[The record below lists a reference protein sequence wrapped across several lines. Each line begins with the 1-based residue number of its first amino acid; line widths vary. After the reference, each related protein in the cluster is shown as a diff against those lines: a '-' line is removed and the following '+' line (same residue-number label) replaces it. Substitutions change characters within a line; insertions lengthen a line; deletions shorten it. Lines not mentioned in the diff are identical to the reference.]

1 MPKIRP
7 FKGIRY
13 NPERVKMENVI
24 CPPYDVITPEKSDE
38 LHSKDPYNAIRLI
51 LGKQHPRDSKT
62 NNRYTRARDLWIRWQ
77 REGIL
82 IKDPSPSI
90 YYHEHSYT
98 IGERAYTRSGIVV
111 TVRLSEGEE
120 KDILPH
126 ENTYKG
132 PKLDRLRLLTE
143 VKANLSSIFGIY
155 SDPSRMATSQVKP
168 TLEKPQM
175 DFSISGESHR
185 LWVIDSPEI
194 IDMVSSMVID
204 KTILIADGHH
214 RYETAKTYRDRMR
227 AVTGKKDGL
236 QPFDYVMMYLA
247 NIDEELSIMP
257 THRVIVDSM
266 GIGLVDFEYRIKE
279 LFNMI
284 PYDNKT
290 TFLNMLKKGGK
301 GHFGLLVSGI
311 PRYYLLKPID
321 ENAIDKFIPQSIHP
335 LLRKLDVTILHEC
348 IIEPILGID
357 NLISQGRIMYTS
369 LAEEAINMVEKG
381 KADAAF
387 LVNPSSIQEIIEVA
401 KQGLKMP
408 HKSTYFYPKI
418 PTGLVFNPLE

>member
-1 MPKIRP
+1 MPRIRP
-7 FKGIRY
+7 FRGIRY

-77 REGIL
+77 KEGIL
-82 IKDPSPSI
+82 IKEPSPSI

-111 TVRLSEGEE
+111 TVRLSEGGE
-120 KDILPH
+120 DIIPH

-155 SDPSRMATSQVKP
+155 SDPSRMVTSQVKP
-168 TLEKPQM
+168 NLEKPQM

-185 LWVIDSPEI
+185 LWIIDSPEI

-236 QPFDYVMMYLA
+236 QPFDYVMMYLS

-257 THRVIVDSM
+257 THRVIIDSM

-311 PRYYLLKPID
+311 PRYYLLEPID
-321 ENAIDKFIPQSIHP
+321 ENAIDKFVPQSIHP

>member
-1 MPKIRP
+1 MPRIRP
-7 FKGIRY
+7 FRGIRY

-77 REGIL
+77 KERIL
-82 IKDPSPSI
+82 IKEPSPSI

-111 TVRLSEGEE
+111 TVRLSEGGE
-120 KDILPH
+120 DIIPH

-155 SDPSRMATSQVKP
+155 SDPSRMLTSQVKP
-168 TLEKPQM
+168 NLEKPQM

-185 LWVIDSPEI
+185 LWIIDSPEI

-236 QPFDYVMMYLA
+236 QPFDYVMMYLS

-257 THRVIVDSM
+257 THRVIIDSM

-311 PRYYLLKPID
+311 PRYYLLEPID
-321 ENAIDKFIPQSIHP
+321 ENAIDKFVPQSIHP

>member
-1 MPKIRP
+1 MPQIRP
-7 FKGIRY
+7 FRGVRY
-13 NPERVKMENVI
+13 NPNRVEMKNVI
-24 CPPYDVITPEKSDE
+24 CPPYDVITPEQSEE

-51 LGKQHPRDSKT
+51 LGKQHSRDSKT
-62 NNRYTRARDLWIRWQ
+62 NNRYTRARELWIKWQ
-77 REGIL
+77 KEGVL
-82 IKDPSPSI
+82 IRDQSPSI

-98 IGERAYTRSGIVV
+98 IGERSYTRSGIIV
-111 TVRLSEGEE
+111 TVRLSEGKK

-143 VKANLSSIFGIY
+143 VKANFSPIFGIY
-155 SDPSRMATSQVKP
+155 SDPSRMITSLIKP
-168 TLEKPQM
+168 PLEEPHVE
-175 DFSISGESHR
+175 FHVSSESHR
-185 LWVIDSPEI
+185 VWIIDSPEI
-194 IDMVSSMVID
+194 IDMVSSMLID

-227 AVTGKKDGL
+227 TVTGKKDGL

-247 NIDEELSIMP
+247 NIDEELSILP

-284 PYDNKT
+284 PYDNRN
-290 TFLNMLKKGGK
+290 TFLNMLKKSGK

-321 ENAIDKFIPQSIHP
+321 EEAIDKYMPASMHP

-357 NLISQGRIMYTS
+357 NLVSQGRILYTS
-369 LAEEAINMVEKG
+369 LAEEAISMVEKG
-381 KADAAF
+381 DADAAF
-387 LVNPSSIQEIIEVA
+387 LMNPSSMQEIMNVA

>member
-1 MPKIRP
+1 
-7 FKGIRY
+7 
-13 NPERVKMENVI
+13 
-24 CPPYDVITPEKSDE
+24 
-38 LHSKDPYNAIRLI
+38 
-51 LGKQHPRDSKT
+51 KQHPRDSKT

-77 REGIL
+77 KERIL
-82 IKDPSPSI
+82 IKEPSPSI

-98 IGERAYTRSGIVV
+98 MGERAYTRSGIVV
-111 TVRLSEGEE
+111 TVRLSEGGG
-120 KDILPH
+120 KDIIPH

-155 SDPSRMATSQVKP
+155 SDPSRMVTSQVKP
-168 TLEKPQM
+168 NLEKPQM

-185 LWVIDSPEI
+185 LWIIDSPEI
-194 IDMVSSMVID
+194 IDMISSMVID

-236 QPFDYVMMYLA
+236 QPFDYVMMYLS

-257 THRVIVDSM
+257 THRVIIDSM

-311 PRYYLLKPID
+311 PRYYLLEPID
-321 ENAIDKFIPQSIHP
+321 ENAIDKFVPQSIHP

>member
-24 CPPYDVITPEKSDE
+24 CPPYDVIIPEKSDE

-168 TLEKPQM
+168 NLEKPQM

-369 LAEEAINMVEKG
+369 LAEEAINMVEKE